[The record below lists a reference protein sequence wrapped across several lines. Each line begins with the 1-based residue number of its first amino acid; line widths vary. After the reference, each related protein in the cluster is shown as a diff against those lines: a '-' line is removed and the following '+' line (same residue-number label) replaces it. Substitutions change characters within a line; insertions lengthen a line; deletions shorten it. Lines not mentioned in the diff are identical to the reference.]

1 MLRPTESDQCG
12 VFLALCFC
20 FFKISHGFGRKL
32 LLFNSFYSSPSLE
45 KSPLNLNFI
54 LFLPSFLLYYRE
66 NTLENVKH
74 FPEQGKATMLLHL
87 LGKKSHSS
95 ISWDIFNL
103 NNVDISLLYLKWKLV
118 TLWSCMWEKRNFLS
132 CNLFSMTMNK
142 GMRLSVF
149 HWFFGKLALVTIII
163 N

>member
-1 MLRPTESDQCG
+1 MLRPMESDQCG

-74 FPEQGKATMLLHL
+74 FPEQGKACDPMKLHV
-87 LGKKSHSS
+87 S
-95 ISWDIFNL
+95 N
-103 NNVDISLLYLKWKLV
+103 
-118 TLWSCMWEKRNFLS
+118 EKRNFLS
-132 CNLFSMTMNK
+132 GL
-142 GMRLSVF
+142 LLVF
-149 HWFFGKLALVTIII
+149 HNSEQRHEPLCLSLIFWKTCPGDY
-163 N
+163 NH